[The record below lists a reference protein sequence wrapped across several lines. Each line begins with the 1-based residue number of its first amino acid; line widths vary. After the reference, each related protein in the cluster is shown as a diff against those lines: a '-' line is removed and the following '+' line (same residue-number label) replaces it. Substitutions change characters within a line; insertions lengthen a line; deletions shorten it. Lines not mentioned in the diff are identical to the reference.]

1 MRFRKALLAIMLL
14 SMSEAVIAAPKETGT
29 GTLPTE
35 LIERLDAPFRQGG
48 NAANA
53 GAPTTTIAPSGPQ
66 TRRLPGSVSGNIA
79 CNGSEFVG
87 ITISIDGEIEAATAN
102 SVRKLFDER
111 AQQEKNLKAGIKCA
125 EVFKVPSAFGDGYRI
140 NSRGGDVSAAMM
152 IGRIFRQES
161 AFLQVDGVCISA
173 CVLVLAGAAD
183 RFVKNSFMI
192 GIHRPYLAQTSYTD
206 ERAQKLYDDM
216 LKEIRAYLHEMHV
229 STKLAD
235 DMLDTEPEQV
245 HFLSPTELDKYGLAS
260 ADPAERRRRAVSR
273 ELGDLREAKE
283 LGLDRVEY
291 TRRKAIV
298 SRVCAVPGVD
308 IEQYDRCKDRIL
320 ATGKN

>member
-53 GAPTTTIAPSGPQ
+53 GAPTTAIAPSGPQ

-102 SVRKLFDER
+102 SVKKLFDER

-173 CVLVLAGAAD
+173 CVLVLAGAVD

-206 ERAQKLYDDM
+206 EQAQKLYDDM
-216 LKEIRAYLHEMHV
+216 LKESFEASLIATLFPKNPPTRIHITERTMPIRTHPPIFCCPPPRPLWSSRACGQG
-229 STKLAD
+229 KAC
-235 DMLDTEPEQV
+235 
-245 HFLSPTELDKYGLAS
+245 
-260 ADPAERRRRAVSR
+260 ER
-273 ELGDLREAKE
+273 
-283 LGLDRVEY
+283 
-291 TRRKAIV
+291 
-298 SRVCAVPGVD
+298 
-308 IEQYDRCKDRIL
+308 
-320 ATGKN
+320 